1 MNLCFIKEK
10 ENSACIHSVKIC
22 LDAKMCQSQT
32 KQNPKQRWWHNSEKK
47 MSIHRNKIGNMFLEI
62 ASDDPNNKQ
71 LIPILWN
78 SVIIKMCGTLGTK

>member
-1 MNLCFIKEK
+1 
-10 ENSACIHSVKIC
+10 
-22 LDAKMCQSQT
+22 
-32 KQNPKQRWWHNSEKK
+32 

-71 LIPILWN
+71 LIPISWN